1 MDALGRF
8 RSEWFLWFAKA
19 ITKNRKMWTG
29 VRNLT
34 PVFLEVLTYL
44 GVNGFISTP
53 TLWATT
59 RLWNLVLSLV
69 DETWGIKL
77 VNFFMLPSF
86 IEEWNWLSS
95 MATKLRKLQM
105 DMWYS
110 ALVYS
115 AKKTECIITWTM
127 LYCAWLLSHVRLF
140 CYLIDCSPPGSSL
153 HGIL

>member
-1 MDALGRF
+1 MFLIF
-8 RSEWFLWFAKA
+8 LNKIIIFIFKKSLKYTITHLQRSMIHVMFCHFSMG
-19 ITKNRKMWTG
+19 I
-29 VRNLT
+29 
-34 PVFLEVLTYL
+34 
-44 GVNGFISTP
+44 
-53 TLWATT
+53 
-59 RLWNLVLSLV
+59 LSV
-69 DETWGIKL
+69 QESY
-77 VNFFMLPSF
+77 FFMLPSF

-140 CYLIDCSPPGSSL
+140 CYLIDCSLSLLQGIFSTQGLNLGLPLYRQFLYGLSNQGSRL
-153 HGIL
+153 WTTDLG